1 MKTVIL
7 DCEKLRHRKD
17 AHLYLSKKLDFPDY
31 YGKNLDALADCL
43 TDLWEYTIVLT
54 NTEVLEDEE
63 FYGRKVLRVLKEAE
77 RRNPGLTL
85 KIQKLTTGGEKNAKD
100 H

>member
-1 MKTVIL
+1 MKNCVTERMRTCICLKSWTFRIITV
-7 DCEKLRHRKD
+7 K
-17 AHLYLSKKLDFPDY
+17 
-31 YGKNLDALADCL
+31 
-43 TDLWEYTIVLT
+43 IVLK

-63 FYGRKVLRVLKEAE
+63 FYGRKILRVLKEAE